1 MKLTSAELAY
11 VRSQGLYITDKCDG
25 CGKVLNQ
32 TVRWTIT
39 GKPEVYCSAKCRD
52 LVFFEERRE
61 ARKRVNSGK
70 CGYCGASLQG
80 KRRGAFYCD
89 HLCQIRAHRRSN
101 GAMTGKPQITVTP
114 TQQNQQLTEAKIG
127 G

>member
-1 MKLTSAELAY
+1 MKLTPAELAY

-39 GKPEVYCSAKCRD
+39 GQPEVYCSAECRD
-52 LVFFEERRE
+52 LVFFEEGRE

-80 KRRGAFYCD
+80 KRRDALYCD
-89 HLCQIRAHRRSN
+89 HLCQIRADRRSN
-101 GAMTGKPQITVTP
+101 GAMTGKLQIAVTP
-114 TQQNQQLTEAKIG
+114 TQWNEQLTEAKIG